1 MSKGFAVLIIV
12 IYNIVGIIIILLLDC
27 YFNSYTLFMSNQN
40 NLGNNDTP
48 GETLTMDTILAKGE
62 SIDSLEDIG
71 REALES
77 GTNLQASPTYGA
89 YDDLD

>member
-1 MSKGFAVLIIV
+1 
-12 IYNIVGIIIILLLDC
+12 
-27 YFNSYTLFMSNQN
+27 
-40 NLGNNDTP
+40 
-48 GETLTMDTILAKGE
+48 MDTILAKGE

-77 GTNLQASPTYGA
+77 GTNIQASPTYGA